1 MAFQKGSQIRP
12 ELMRGDM
19 SGFAQAAQFK
29 REEGQMWGQALQ
41 NVGEQ
46 IGGAIKQKRVKE
58 EQKKKDE
65 AAVNILVAQGIA
77 PADAKAAVGSGMA
90 DTILSMSQQ
99 DKKMKADAQRD
110 AATAAHRASV
120 LQGQGDQLKVAQDAE
135 ARLKAASTTAQ
146 GIAERGM
153 ALKEK
158 LAQAEAV
165 GDPVAVE
172 QAAADLRQT
181 ELENAKLIAQ
191 TDDIG
196 KGAKNYDVKLL
207 ETEVGDVT
215 FADYLQELTQT
226 KKIKG
231 GELHQKGL
239 LNFDEDQIAA
249 FDNILRNNTKFLKG
263 MPKAVQDYYGYTD
276 TPGGGSLRITKR

>member
-1 MAFQKGSQIRP
+1 M
-12 ELMRGDM
+12 
-19 SGFAQAAQFK
+19 
-29 REEGQMWGQALQ
+29 Q
-41 NVGEQ
+41 NVGQQ
-46 IGGAIKQKRVKE
+46 IEGTL
-58 EQKKKDE
+58 KKKKEDE
-65 AAVNILVAQGIA
+65 DRKAKEQAAANILMSQVGLSASDAAAAVKG
-77 PADAKAAVGSGMA
+77 GMA
-90 DTILSMSQQ
+90 DTVISMNMQKQKMDQDATQFGEQQ
-99 DKKMKADAQRD
+99 AVRE
-110 AATAAHRASV
+110 AA
-120 LQGQGDQLKVAQDAE
+120 LGQGQQRVDIARAAE
-135 ARLKAASTTAQ
+135 TRQAAAGTATL
-146 GIAERGM
+146 GIAEREI

-158 LAQAEAV
+158 LANAKAV
-165 GDPVAVE
+165 EDPVAVE
-172 QAAADLRQT
+172 QAAAELRKTQMET
-181 ELENAKLIAQ
+181 AKIVAQ

-207 ETEVGDVT
+207 ETKVGDVT
-215 FADYLQELTQT
+215 FAGYLQELTKT

>member
-1 MAFQKGSQIRP
+1 
-12 ELMRGDM
+12 
-19 SGFAQAAQFK
+19 
-29 REEGQMWGQALQ
+29 
-41 NVGEQ
+41 
-46 IGGAIKQKRVKE
+46 
-58 EQKKKDE
+58 
-65 AAVNILVAQGIA
+65 
-77 PADAKAAVGSGMA
+77 
-90 DTILSMSQQ
+90 MSQQ
-99 DKKMKADAQRD
+99 DKKMKAQAQQD
-110 AATAAHRASV
+110 AAALAVQQQIAN
-120 LQGQGDQLKVAQDAE
+120 QGQQRVDLGKQTE
-135 ARLKAASTTAQ
+135 ARLGAASTTAQ

-165 GDPVAVE
+165 GDPVVVA
-172 QAAADLRQT
+172 QAKEDLRQT

-231 GELHQKGL
+231 GELHQEGL

-249 FDNILRNNTKFLKG
+249 FDNILRNNPKFLKG

>member
-1 MAFQKGSQIRP
+1 MAFQKGSQVRP

-29 REEGQMWGQALQ
+29 AQEGQMWGQALQ

-46 IGGAIKQKRVKE
+46 IAGAVKQKQAKDE
-58 EQKKKDE
+58 KKAKDE
-65 AAVNILVAQGIA
+65 AAINVLITNGI
-77 PADAKAAVGSGMA
+77 PAAAAKAAVGSGMA
-90 DTILSMSQQ
+90 DTILAMSQQ
-99 DKKMKADAQRD
+99 DKKMQAQAKQD

-120 LQGQGDQLKVAQDAE
+120 LQGQGDQLKVSQDAE

-158 LAQAEAV
+158 VAQSEAI
-165 GDPVAVE
+165 GDTV
-172 QAAADLRQT
+172 AADQAKAELRKTQMET
-181 ELENAKLIAQ
+181 AKIVAQ

>member
-29 REEGQMWGQALQ
+29 AQEGQMWGQALQ

-46 IGGAIKQKRVKE
+46 IGGVIKQKRVKE

-99 DKKMKADAQRD
+99 DKKMKAQAQQD
-110 AATAAHRASV
+110 AAALAVQQQIAN
-120 LQGQGDQLKVAQDAE
+120 QGQQRVDLGKQTE
-135 ARLKAASTTAQ
+135 ARLGAASKTAQ

-172 QAAADLRQT
+172 QAAAELRKTQMET
-181 ELENAKLIAQ
+181 AKIVAQ

-263 MPKAVQDYYGYTD
+263 MPKAVQDYYGYTF
-276 TPGGGSLRITKR
+276 TPSDSVVVRKR